1 MEIAF
6 RVTDGANGN
15 IMTTLLQDI
24 GFAFRGLRKSPG
36 FTATAVLT
44 LALGVGANT
53 AIFSVTNSVLL
64 RPHNFPDLNR
74 LVVLRELVQGRA
86 GEQNRLTPGDVTD
99 LARVPHLFQGV
110 AAYRYRDLNLSR
122 NSETDSATGFLVS
135 GNFFDL
141 IGAAPERGRPF
152 VVGDAQP
159 GHDNVV
165 LLSHNFWQR
174 RFGSDPSV
182 IGSAITVDGHN
193 ATVVGIM
200 PREFNYPP
208 GAEVWQP
215 LAMSPEAAAD
225 RARESEWVVARLD
238 TEVSVNEAR
247 VALNTA
253 SAHLSREY
261 PSTNAGRNFTL
272 HRLREEQ
279 WSETAPLLLML
290 QAGASFV
297 LLLACANLGVLVLI
311 RLLGRQRELAIRTAL
326 GASPWRLI
334 QLFVSEALLFCVAAG
349 VAAVAASLW
358 CVAAI
363 RTSLSPNY
371 SRWVAGWNN
380 MRVDSNVLTAALIV
394 VVAVAFLLGIVAML
408 HAARIDAYPTLKE
421 GGRAGSSR
429 RRHSLRNALVV
440 IQIVLAVVLLVGA
453 GLVVSGFQR
462 LQNVFAAL
470 DAGHVLRFEINLPEG
485 RYTPAQAAQF
495 YDRLNTTLVSLPG
508 VSGAGMITNNPAS
521 NVPNRQEQ
529 FTIAGRESQRA
540 AETPVAERQTV
551 NPEIFSV
558 LRIPLMDGRL
568 LASSDGANS
577 PAVAVVSRAF
587 AERYWPN
594 GSAVGQRIR
603 FGAGD
608 APWITIVGVV
618 GDIQLNW
625 FESVPGAVV
634 YSPYTQVPARST
646 KVLVRTVGD
655 PAEYRTP
662 VRHVL
667 AQLDRLLATGELD
680 PYTVEVNDSLAP
692 LRMIGLLMLGFG
704 TVALTLSG
712 IGIYAVVGHAVA
724 EGTHEFGVRMALGAA
739 RRDVLV
745 LVTGRALRLT
755 ALGLAL
761 GSVMAFV
768 VAKAAQSV
776 LFGVVTIRASV
787 FVGFTFL
794 LLLVALVAAWV
805 PARRASHV
813 DPMVALRQE

>member
-1 MEIAF
+1 MKWGL
-6 RVTDGANGN
+6 TPH
-15 IMTTLLQDI
+15 IMTKLLQDI
-24 GFAFRGLRKSPG
+24 GYTFRGLRNSPG

-64 RPHNFPDLNR
+64 RPHDFPELNR

-86 GEQNRLTPGDVTD
+86 GEQNRLAPGDVAD
-99 LARVPHLFQGV
+99 LAREPHLFQGV

-122 NSETDSATGFLVS
+122 NGETDSATGFLVS

-141 IGAAPERGRPF
+141 LGVAPERGRLF
-152 VVGDAQP
+152 VAGDAQP
-159 GHDNVV
+159 GHDSVV
-165 LLSHNFWQR
+165 LLSHNLWQR
-174 RFGSDPSV
+174 RFGGDSEV
-182 IGSAITVDGHN
+182 VGSTITVDGHN

-200 PREFNYPP
+200 PREFNYPA
-208 GAEVWQP
+208 GAEIWQP
-215 LAMSPEAAAD
+215 LGMSPEAAAD
-225 RARESEWVVARLD
+225 RAKESEWVVARLAPG
-238 TEVSVNEAR
+238 VSLNEAR
-247 VALNTA
+247 AALNTVA
-253 SAHLSREY
+253 ARLGHAY
-261 PSTNAGRNFTL
+261 PSTNVGRNFTL

-290 QAGASFV
+290 QAGACFV

-326 GASPWRLI
+326 GASPRRLI
-334 QLFVSEALLFCVAAG
+334 QLFVSEALLFCLAAG

-358 CVAAI
+358 CVEVI

-380 MRVDSNVLTAALIV
+380 MRVDGNVLTAALVV
-394 VVAVAFLLGIVAML
+394 VVAVALLLGIAAVF

-421 GGRAGSSR
+421 GGRVGSSR
-429 RRHSLRNALVV
+429 RHHLLRNALVV
-440 IQIVLAVVLLVGA
+440 IQIILAVVLLVGA

-470 DAGHVLRFEINLPEG
+470 DAEHMLRFEISLPES
-485 RYTPAQAAQF
+485 RYAPAQAAQF
-495 YDRLNTTLVSLPG
+495 YDRLNTSLVSLPG
-508 VSGAGMITNNPAS
+508 VSGTGMITNNPAS

-529 FTIAGRESQRA
+529 FAIAGHESQRA
-540 AETPVAERQTV
+540 AQTPVAERQTV

-568 LASSDGANS
+568 LAPSDGPNS
-577 PAVAVVSRAF
+577 PAVAVVSHAF

-594 GSAVGQRIR
+594 GSPVGQRIR
-603 FGAGD
+603 FGASD

-618 GDIQLNW
+618 RDIQLNW

-634 YSPYTQVPARST
+634 YSPYTQVPARGI

-655 PAEYRTP
+655 PADYRAP

-667 AQLDRLLATGELD
+667 AQLDPLLATGELD

-704 TVALTLSG
+704 TVALALSG
-712 IGIYAVVGHAVA
+712 IGIYGVVGHAVA
-724 EGTHEFGVRMALGAA
+724 EGTHEFGVRMA
-739 RRDVLV
+739 
-745 LVTGRALRLT
+745 
-755 ALGLAL
+755 
-761 GSVMAFV
+761 
-768 VAKAAQSV
+768 
-776 LFGVVTIRASV
+776 
-787 FVGFTFL
+787 
-794 LLLVALVAAWV
+794 
-805 PARRASHV
+805 
-813 DPMVALRQE
+813 

>member
-1 MEIAF
+1 M
-6 RVTDGANGN
+6 
-15 IMTTLLQDI
+15 
-24 GFAFRGLRKSPG
+24 
-36 FTATAVLT
+36 
-44 LALGVGANT
+44 
-53 AIFSVTNSVLL
+53 
-64 RPHNFPDLNR
+64 RPHDFPELNR

-86 GEQNRLTPGDVTD
+86 GEQNRLAPGDVAD
-99 LARVPHLFQGV
+99 LAREPHLFQGV

-122 NSETDSATGFLVS
+122 NGETDSATGFLVS

-141 IGAAPERGRPF
+141 LGVGPERGRLF
-152 VVGDAQP
+152 VAGDAQP
-159 GHDNVV
+159 GHDSVV
-165 LLSHNFWQR
+165 LLSHNLWQR
-174 RFGSDPSV
+174 RFGGDSEV
-182 IGSAITVDGHN
+182 VGSAITVDGHN

-200 PREFNYPP
+200 PREFNYPA
-208 GAEVWQP
+208 GAEIWQP
-215 LAMSPEAAAD
+215 LGMSPEAAAD
-225 RARESEWVVARLD
+225 RATESEWVVARLAPG
-238 TEVSVNEAR
+238 VSLNEAR
-247 VALNTA
+247 AALNTA
-253 SAHLSREY
+253 AARLGHAY
-261 PSTNAGRNFTL
+261 PSSNVGRNFTL

-279 WSETAPLLLML
+279 WSETAPLLLLL
-290 QAGASFV
+290 QAGACFV

-326 GASPWRLI
+326 GASSRRLI
-334 QLFVSEALLFCVAAG
+334 QLFVSETLLFCLAAG

-358 CVAAI
+358 CVEVI

-380 MRVDSNVLTAALIV
+380 MRVDGNVLTAALV
-394 VVAVAFLLGIVAML
+394 VVLAVALLLGIAAVF

-421 GGRAGSSR
+421 GGRVGSSR
-429 RRHSLRNALVV
+429 RHHLLRNALVV
-440 IQIVLAVVLLVGA
+440 IQIILAVVLLVGA

-470 DAGHVLRFEINLPEG
+470 DAEHMLRFEISLPES
-485 RYTPAQAAQF
+485 RYAPAQAAQF
-495 YDRLNTTLVSLPG
+495 YDRLNTSLTSLSG
-508 VSGAGMITNNPAS
+508 VSGTGMITNNPAS

-529 FTIAGRESQRA
+529 FAIAGRESQRA

-568 LASSDGANS
+568 LAPSDGPNS
-577 PAVAVVSRAF
+577 PAVAVVSHAF

-594 GSAVGQRIR
+594 ASPVGQRIR
-603 FGAGD
+603 FGASD

-618 GDIQLNW
+618 RDLQLNW

-634 YSPYTQVPARST
+634 YSPYTQVPARSI

-655 PAEYRTP
+655 PADYRAP

-667 AQLDRLLATGELD
+667 AQLDPLLATGELD

-704 TVALTLSG
+704 TVALALSG
-712 IGIYAVVGHAVA
+712 IGIYGVVGHAVA
-724 EGTHEFGVRMALGAA
+724 EGTHEFGVRMALGAV

-755 ALGLAL
+755 VLGLAL
-761 GSVMAFV
+761 GSILAFV
-768 VAKAAQSV
+768 VAKAAQSM

-787 FVGFTFL
+787 FVGFAFL
-794 LLLVALVAAWV
+794 LLLVALLAAWV
-805 PARRASHV
+805 PARRASQV

>member
-1 MEIAF
+1 MKWGL
-6 RVTDGANGN
+6 TPH
-15 IMTTLLQDI
+15 IMTKLLQDI
-24 GFAFRGLRKSPG
+24 GYTFRGLRNSPG

-64 RPHNFPDLNR
+64 RPHDFPELNR
-74 LVVLRELVQGRA
+74 LVVLRELVEGRA
-86 GEQNRLTPGDVTD
+86 GEQNRLAPGDVAD
-99 LARVPHLFQGV
+99 LAREPRLFQGV
-110 AAYRYRDLNLSR
+110 AAYQYRDLNLSR
-122 NSETDSATGFLVS
+122 NGETDSATGFLVS

-141 IGAAPERGRPF
+141 LGVAPERGRRF
-152 VVGDAQP
+152 VAGDAQP
-159 GHDNVV
+159 GHDSVV
-165 LLSHNFWQR
+165 LLSHNLWQR
-174 RFGSDPSV
+174 RFGGDSEV
-182 IGSAITVDGHN
+182 VGSTITVDGHN

-200 PREFNYPP
+200 PREFNYPA
-208 GAEVWQP
+208 GAEIWQA
-215 LAMSPEAAAD
+215 LGMSPEAAAD
-225 RARESEWVVARLD
+225 RAKESEWVVARLAPG
-238 TEVSVNEAR
+238 VSLNEAR
-247 VALNTA
+247 AALNTA
-253 SAHLSREY
+253 AARLGHAY
-261 PSTNAGRNFTL
+261 PSTNVGRNFTL

-290 QAGASFV
+290 QAGACFV

-334 QLFVSEALLFCVAAG
+334 QLFVSEALLFCLAAG

-358 CVAAI
+358 CVEVI

-380 MRVDSNVLTAALIV
+380 MRVDGNVLTAALVV
-394 VVAVAFLLGIVAML
+394 VVAVALLLGIAAVF

-421 GGRAGSSR
+421 GGRVGSSR
-429 RRHSLRNALVV
+429 RHHLLRNALVV
-440 IQIVLAVVLLVGA
+440 IQIILAVVLLVGA

-470 DAGHVLRFEINLPEG
+470 DAEHMLRFEISLPES
-485 RYTPAQAAQF
+485 RYAPAQAAQF
-495 YDRLNTTLVSLPG
+495 YNRLNTSLVSLPG
-508 VSGAGMITNNPAS
+508 VIGSGMITNNPAS

-529 FTIAGRESQRA
+529 FAIAGHESQRA

-568 LASSDGANS
+568 LAPSDGPNS
-577 PAVAVVSRAF
+577 PAVAVVSHAF

-594 GSAVGQRIR
+594 GSPVGQRIR
-603 FGAGD
+603 FGASD

-618 GDIQLNW
+618 RDIQLNW

-634 YSPYTQVPARST
+634 YSPYTQVPARSI
-646 KVLVRTVGD
+646 KVLVRTAGD
-655 PAEYRTP
+655 PADYRAP

-667 AQLDRLLATGELD
+667 AQLDPLLATGELD

-704 TVALTLSG
+704 TVALALSG
-712 IGIYAVVGHAVA
+712 IGIYGVVGHAVA
-724 EGTHEFGVRMALGAA
+724 EGTHEFGVRMALGAV

-755 ALGLAL
+755 VLGLAL
-761 GSVMAFV
+761 GSILAFV
-768 VAKAAQSV
+768 VAKAAQSM

-787 FVGFTFL
+787 FVGFAFL

-805 PARRASHV
+805 PARRASQV

>member
-1 MEIAF
+1 
-6 RVTDGANGN
+6 
-15 IMTTLLQDI
+15 MTKLLRDI
-24 GFAFRGLRKSPG
+24 SYALRGLRKSPG

-64 RPHNFPDLNR
+64 RPHKFPELNR

-86 GEQNRLTPGDVTD
+86 GEQNRLTPGDVLD
-99 LARVPHLFQGV
+99 LAREPHLFQDV
-110 AAYRYRDLNLSR
+110 AAYQYRDLNLSR
-122 NSETDSATGFLVS
+122 NGETDSATGFLVS

-141 IGAAPERGRPF
+141 LGTAPERGRPF
-152 VVGDAQP
+152 VAGDAQP
-159 GHDNVV
+159 GHENIV
-165 LLSHNFWQR
+165 LLSHNFWHR
-174 RFGSDPSV
+174 RFGGDSKV
-182 IGSAITVDGHN
+182 VGSKITVDGHN

-200 PREFNYPP
+200 PKEFNYPA

-215 LAMSPEAAAD
+215 LAMSPEAAVD
-225 RARESEWVVARLD
+225 RAKETEWAVARL
-238 TEVSVNEAR
+238 EPGVSLNEAR
-247 VALNTA
+247 AALGTA
-253 SAHLSREY
+253 AARLGHAY
-261 PSTNAGRNFTL
+261 PSTNVGRSFTL

-290 QAGASFV
+290 QAGACFV

-326 GASPWRLI
+326 GASPSRLI
-334 QLFVSEALLFCVAAG
+334 QLFVSETLLFCLAAG

-358 CVAAI
+358 CVEVI

-380 MRVDSNVLTAALIV
+380 MRVDGNVLTAALTV
-394 VVAVAFLLGIVAML
+394 VVAVALLLGIAAVF

-421 GGRAGSSR
+421 GGRVGSSR
-429 RRHSLRNALVV
+429 RHHLLRNALVV
-440 IQIVLAVVLLVGA
+440 IQIILAVVLLVGA

-470 DAGHVLRFEINLPEG
+470 DAEHILRFEISLPES
-485 RYTPAQAAQF
+485 RYAPAQAAQF
-495 YDRLNTTLVSLPG
+495 YDRLNTSLTSLSG
-508 VSGAGMITNNPAS
+508 VSGTGMITNNPAS

-529 FTIAGRESQRA
+529 FAIAGRESQRA

-558 LRIPLMDGRL
+558 LRISLMDGRL
-568 LASSDGANS
+568 LAPSDGPIS
-577 PAVAVVSRAF
+577 PAVAVVSHAF

-594 GSAVGQRIR
+594 GSPVGERIR
-603 FGAGD
+603 FGASD

-618 GDIQLNW
+618 RDIQLNW
-625 FESVPGAVV
+625 FEPVPGAVV
-634 YSPYTQVPARST
+634 YSPYTQVPARSL

-655 PAEYRTP
+655 PADYRAP

-667 AQLDRLLATGELD
+667 AQLDPLLATGELD
-680 PYTVEVNDSLAP
+680 RYTVEVNDSLAP

-704 TVALTLSG
+704 TVALALSG
-712 IGIYAVVGHAVA
+712 IGIYGVVGHAVA
-724 EGTHEFGVRMALGAA
+724 EGTHEFGVRMALGAV

-755 ALGLAL
+755 VLGLAL
-761 GSVMAFV
+761 GSILAFV
-768 VAKAAQSV
+768 VAKAAQSM

-787 FVGFTFL
+787 FVGFAFL

-805 PARRASHV
+805 PARRASQV